1 MTSIDGLGRVQPSGA
16 AVGRRAGGDAGFSLP
31 SEAPASTAGL
41 SAAAEVSLGDMLI
54 LQEVEDDA
62 ARDRAAR
69 RHGRAMLAEL
79 RAVQRALLADTPDPA
94 ALRRLAALAADVP
107 LAADQRLREAV
118 ADVSVRAWV
127 ELARFGM
134 D

>member
-1 MTSIDGLGRVQPSGA
+1 LTSIDGLGRVLPSVA
-16 AVGRRAGGDAGFSLP
+16 AAGRRVGRDGGFSLP
-31 SEAPASTAGL
+31 GEAPASTVGL

-69 RHGRAMLAEL
+69 RHGRAMRAEL
-79 RAVQRALLADTPDPA
+79 QALQRALLTDAPDPA
-94 ALRRLAALAADVP
+94 PLRRLAALAADVP
-107 LAADQRLREAV
+107 LAADQRLREAL

-127 ELARFGM
+127 ELARFGIG
-134 D
+134 